1 MTTFS
6 RGTLVEVAAFG
17 VEYPLKGPVLISVIP
32 GGILI
37 GTPFGL
43 LIRSDMSSWS
53 FDSSSPA
60 AARSAALRLATT

>member
-6 RGTLVEVAAFG
+6 RGTFVEVAALG
-17 VEYPLKGPVLISVIP
+17 VEYPLKEPVLISVIP

-43 LIRSDMSSWS
+43 LIMSDMSS
-53 FDSSSPA
+53 
-60 AARSAALRLATT
+60 